1 MIKEKFELLRKH
13 GKKVVAGLLAAAMTI
28 EQVPLEGTG
37 GWLQSLAAT
46 GITNNEKVP
55 GMFADIDNVRLVGGT
70 ETKERFLMLQKKTR
84 SAGAYQADTGWH
96 HIRNIVPAGH
106 PY

>member
-37 GWLQSLAAT
+37 G
-46 GITNNEKVP
+46 
-55 GMFADIDNVRLVGGT
+55 
-70 ETKERFLMLQKKTR
+70 
-84 SAGAYQADTGWH
+84 
-96 HIRNIVPAGH
+96 
-106 PY
+106 